1 MNPIVP
7 AINKA
12 IGKLL
17 KPLVRLLLR
26 NGVTY
31 IEFSELAKQTYV
43 DIANEDFAVPGR
55 KQSQTR
61 VSVLTGIHRHEVA
74 KLLKRDKSEVPH
86 SDRHHR
92 AARIISA
99 WMTDPKFND
108 AGVARELTVDN
119 EFADLVSEYGAD
131 VTTRSVL
138 DELERVGAVTRVGK
152 ESVKLL
158 VSAFTPQDSDEDLI
172 LILGD
177 SVADLLSTLDH
188 NLTAP
193 KSAGRLHMNVV
204 YSNLPNEVLKNLE
217 LVSRDRAM
225 SFLTELNQF
234 FATQDRDSNA
244 SLEGT
249 GRNRAGIGLY
259 YFEQSIEDKSKD
271 KDL

>member
-1 MNPIVP
+1 VSSVGS

-17 KPLVRLLLR
+17 LPLVRLLLR

-31 IEFSELAKQTYV
+31 VEFSEMAKQAYV
-43 DIANEDFAVPGR
+43 DVANKDFAVPGK

-74 KLLKRDKSEVPH
+74 KLLKRDRSAEPH

-99 WMTDPKFND
+99 WMTDPKFSEN
-108 AGVARELTVDN
+108 GVARELSVDK
-119 EFADLVSEYGAD
+119 EFAALVSEYGAD

-138 DELERVGAVTRVGK
+138 DELERVGAVARNGK
-152 ESVKLL
+152 ESVALL
-158 VSAFTPQDSDEDLI
+158 VSAFTPQDSDEDLL

-177 SVADLLSTLDH
+177 SVADLLATFDH
-188 NLTAP
+188 NLTVP
-193 KSAGRLHMNVV
+193 KSEGHLQMSVV
-204 YSNLPNEVLKNLE
+204 YSNLPDDVLKNLE

-244 SLEGT
+244 SVEGT
-249 GRNRAGIGLY
+249 GRNRAGVGLY
-259 YFEQSIEDKSKD
+259 YFQQPIDDD
-271 KDL
+271 KDLE

>member
-1 MNPIVP
+1 VNPVVP

-17 KPLVRLLLR
+17 TPLVRLLLR

-31 IEFSELAKQTYV
+31 VAFSELAKQTYV
-43 DIANEDFAVPGR
+43 KVAKEDFAVPGR

-61 VSVLTGIHRHEVA
+61 VSLLTGIHRHEVA
-74 KLLKRDKSEVPH
+74 KLLKGNSSELSH

-92 AARIISA
+92 AARVISA
-99 WMTDPKFND
+99 WMNDAKFSD
-108 AGVARELTVDN
+108 AGVARELTIDN
-119 EFADLVSEYGAD
+119 EFAELVSEYGAD
-131 VTTRSVL
+131 VTTRSML
-138 DELERVGAVTRVGK
+138 DELERVGAVTRLEKG
-152 ESVKLL
+152 SVKLL
-158 VSAFTPQDSDEDLI
+158 VSAFTPQDSNEDLI

-177 SVADLLSTLDH
+177 SVADLIETLDH

-193 KSAGRLHMNVV
+193 KSDGRLHMSVV
-204 YSNLPNEVLKNLE
+204 YNNLPDEVLKNLE
-217 LVSRDRAM
+217 LVSRDSAM

-234 FATQDRDSNA
+234 FATQDRDSNT

-259 YFEQSIEDKSKD
+259 YFQQSIEDK
-271 KDL
+271 DL